1 MKFKAFTDAVSRH
14 ADTRKQGI
22 DVADVSR
29 VLRVAFDVLSKMK
42 PADMGSV
49 VLQGINL
56 AEKRKAKK
64 K

>member
-1 MKFKAFTDAVSRH
+1 MKFKDFTDTVAAH

-29 VLRVAFDVLSKMK
+29 VLRVTFDVLSKMK